1 MLATQNPIEQEGTY
15 PLAEA
20 QTDRFMLHVKVTYPT
35 KQEERQ
41 VMDRATQAHA
51 PKINRVVT
59 VEQLVRARQVVKS
72 VYLDDKVKDYIM
84 DIIWATRDPA
94 QARLLD
100 LAPLIEMG
108 ASPRAT
114 IALNVAARAHAFLER
129 RAFVAP
135 EDVKAIGP
143 DVLRHRIK
151 LTYEAEAE
159 NVRVEDVVRRV
170 FETVAIP

>member
-1 MLATQNPIEQEGTY
+1 
-15 PLAEA
+15 
-20 QTDRFMLHVKVTYPT
+20 
-35 KQEERQ
+35 
-41 VMDRATQAHA
+41 MDRMTQATA
-51 PKINRVVT
+51 PSVARVIDIDRLT
-59 VEQLVRARQVVKS
+59 RARSVVRS
-72 VYLDDKVKDYIM
+72 VYLDDKVKDYII
-84 DIIWATRDPA
+84 DVVFATRDPA
-94 QARLLD
+94 QAKLAD

-108 ASPRAT
+108 ASPRAS
-114 IALNVAARAHAFLER
+114 IALNIAARAHAFLQR

-135 EDVKAIGP
+135 EDIKAIGP